1 MSGPARVPGSPDWNA
16 LSLPAYFEAISATG
30 LVRRAIELARDEDLG
45 QAGDVSSAAMIAEG
59 VTGCA
64 ALAAR
69 APGVAAGL
77 ACVPDMLQVFGGR
90 CRWAAVAKDGELVQ
104 AGQAAGEITG
114 PLADILAIERTLLN
128 MVCRLSGVATLT
140 ARYVEAIA
148 GTRAKIY
155 DTRKTTPGLRLLE
168 KYAVRCGGGMSH
180 RMGLYDAAL
189 LKDNHLAHIP
199 EGTLAERISQAAAR
213 ARGAGPIAFVEVEV
227 DTLAQLREVLT
238 LPAGVVDIVLLDNM
252 APPTLA
258 EAAALRD
265 RSAARPLL
273 EASGGVSMESLRAIA
288 ETGVERISVGRLTHS
303 APALDFGLDLL

>member
-1 MSGPARVPGSPDWNA
+1 MSGLASARSPLDWNA
-16 LSLPAYFEAISATG
+16 LSLPAYYEAIGATG

-77 ACVPDMLQVFGGR
+77 ACVPDILQVFGGR
-90 CRWAAVAKDGELVQ
+90 CRWAPAMQDGERVE
-104 AGQAAGEITG
+104 AGQGAGEITG
-114 PLADILAIERTLLN
+114 PLADILAIERTMLN

-140 ARYVEAIA
+140 ATYVKVVA
-148 GTRAKIY
+148 GTRAKIF
-155 DTRKTTPGLRLLE
+155 DTRKTTPGLRMLE

-180 RMGLYDAAL
+180 RMGLFDAAL

-199 EGTLAERISQAAAR
+199 EGTLGERIAQAAAR
-213 ARGAGPIAFVEVEV
+213 ARGAGPISFVEVEV

-238 LPAGVVDIVLLDNM
+238 LPSGVVDIVLLDNM

-258 EAAALRD
+258 EAVALRD
-265 RSAARPLL
+265 RSGARPQL